1 MSDREL
7 LPWGGEVTVPR
18 FIRRMLRRPK
28 DPGDTPERRHEAR
41 QRQYPDVSVA
51 ENADRA
57 IFGAW
62 SEGHPGNR
70 RHSGG

>member
-1 MSDREL
+1 
-7 LPWGGEVTVPR
+7 
-18 FIRRMLRRPK
+18 
-28 DPGDTPERRHEAR
+28 
-41 QRQYPDVSVA
+41 VSVV

-70 RHSGG
+70 RPPRG

>member
-1 MSDREL
+1 MPREL
-7 LPWGGEVTVPR
+7 QPWGGEVAMPR
-18 FIRRMLRRPK
+18 WLRRILRRPI
-28 DPGDTPERRHEAR
+28 DPGPSSERAHEAR
-41 QRQYPDVSVA
+41 QPKEPGVSVV

-70 RHSGG
+70 RTRQ